1 MLIALTS
8 FELSPG
14 AIAFALI
21 CCYLLI
27 LLTVALAGRVGYKKN
42 SAVDYFLASRA
53 CGSFLL
59 VMTIFGTTMSSFALV
74 GSTNEAFHRGISVY
88 GQMASWSGL
97 IHSACFFLIGTKL
110 WYHGKRFGYST
121 QIQFFRDRF
130 QSSLLGYI
138 LFPILVG
145 WVVPYV
151 MLNII
156 GSGTAIETV
165 TKGAFPGAFPATS
178 GGVPQW
184 LGSAVVCIVVLI
196 YVFSGG
202 MRSLSFANG
211 IHATVLVA
219 LGGII
224 LFLVVGKLGGLAEA
238 TRRVAES
245 RHAGLLTDA
254 GSDPSPMTRMEFFTY
269 LFVPL
274 SVGMFPHLFQHWMT
288 AKDVKTFRP
297 VVILHPLFIMLVWAP
312 CILLGVWATSAT
324 FHGAPLIAPD
334 VKNVLAAMVAKLTNP
349 VVAGFLAVGIVSA
362 TMSLDSQFLALSSMF
377 THDIIAKL
385 FGETRFSDRQRIF
398 AGRTMVV
405 AIVATA
411 YILARN
417 APTTIYE
424 LGVWCFSGFAG
435 LFPLIFAALY
445 WRRVTTAGAI
455 ASIVATLAVWGYLF
469 RESHWGA
476 NKYLFHGMLPAA
488 AIFAAS
494 AVTIVVVSL
503 VTRPPAAEVVSR
515 FFSDEEEAAAGSADL
530 SRVST

>member
-1 MLIALTS
+1 M
-8 FELSPG
+8 
-14 AIAFALI
+14 IAFVLI
-21 CCYLLI
+21 CCYLLV
-27 LLTVALAGRVGYKKN
+27 LLTVALAGRIGYKKN

-74 GSTNEAFHRGISVY
+74 GSTNEAYRRGISVY

-130 QSSLLGYI
+130 QSPLLGYL

-156 GSGTAIETV
+156 GAGTAIETV
-165 TKGAFPGAFPATS
+165 TKGAFTGAFPATN

-184 LGSAVVCIVVLI
+184 LGSAAVCVVVLI

-219 LGGII
+219 LGGVI
-224 LFLVVGKLGGLAEA
+224 LFLVVGKLGGPAEA
-238 TRRVAES
+238 TRRVAEIHS
-245 RHAGLLTDA
+245 AWLTNAGPA
-254 GSDPSPMTRMEFFTY
+254 SSPMTRTEFLTY

-324 FHGAPLIAPD
+324 INGAPLIDAK
-334 VKNVLAAMVAKLTNP
+334 VTNVLAALVARLTNP

-377 THDIIAKL
+377 THDIIARL
-385 FGETRFSDRQRIF
+385 FGENRFSDRQRIV

-411 YILARN
+411 YALSRC
-417 APTTIYE
+417 APPTIYQ

-435 LFPLIFAALY
+435 LFPLVFAALY

-455 ASIVATLAVWGYLF
+455 ASIISTLTAWVWLF
-469 RESHWGA
+469 RESKWGA
-476 NKYLFHGMLPAA
+476 NKDYLFHGMLPAA

-494 AVTIVVVSL
+494 AATIVVVSL

-515 FFSDEEEAAAGSADL
+515 YFSDEEEAAAARADL
-530 SRVST
+530 RRVPA

>member
-1 MLIALTS
+1 L
-8 FELSPG
+8 
-14 AIAFALI
+14 IAFALI

-27 LLTVALAGRVGYKKN
+27 LLTVALVGRIGFKRN
-42 SAVDYFLASRA
+42 SAVDYFLASRT

-74 GSTNEAFHRGISVY
+74 GSTNEAFRRGISVY

-130 QSSLLGYI
+130 QSPLLGYI

-145 WVVPYV
+145 WVIPYV

-165 TKGAFPGAFPATS
+165 TKGAFPVLFSATR

-184 LGSAVVCIVVLI
+184 MGSAVVCVVVLI

-224 LFLVVGKLGGLAEA
+224 LFLVVGKLGGVAEA
-238 TRRVAES
+238 TRHVAES
-245 RHAGLLTDA
+245 HAEWLRDA
-254 GSDPSPMTRMEFFTY
+254 GPAASPMTRTEFLTY

-324 FHGAPLIAPD
+324 FNGAPLIEPD
-334 VKNVLAAMVAKLTNP
+334 VKNVLATVVAKLTNP

-377 THDIIAKL
+377 THDIIAKAL
-385 FGETRFSDRQRIF
+385 GEKQFSDRHRIM
-398 AGRTMVV
+398 AGRSMVV

-411 YILARN
+411 YILSRN
-417 APTTIYE
+417 APSTIYE
-424 LGVWCFSGFAG
+424 LGVWCFSGFSG
-435 LFPLIFAALY
+435 LFPLVFAALY

-455 ASIVATLAVWGYLF
+455 ASIVATLAVWAYLF

-503 VTRPPAAEVVSR
+503 VTRPPAEDVVQR
-515 FFSDEEEAAAGSADL
+515 FFEDAGERQTAGSDEHRAPARESA
-530 SRVST
+530 SAHPGKVC